1 MELVSIGKFA
11 KMVGVTTTTLR
22 RMHQSGDFIPYHI
35 TKGGTRYYSMEQLK
49 EFSNA
54 PETEKLVVG
63 YCRVSTPAQ
72 KNDLQMQVENVK
84 SYMYAKG
91 YKFEII
97 TDVGSGINYKKKGL
111 RQLVNKINNH
121 EVSQNRVIQFLH
133 KKLTNIRNNYLH
145 QTTAEIVKTK
155 PSRIVM
161 EDLNV
166 KGIMKNKHL
175 SKAIA
180 QQKIYEFKRQIKY
193 KAEMYGIEVVEADR
207 YYASSKTCSYCGHIK
222 KDLKLSDR
230 IYICPNCGA
239 KLNRDLNAAINLANY
254 KTA

>member
-22 RMHQSGDFIPYHI
+22 RMHQSGDFIPHHV

-54 PETEKLVVG
+54 PETERLVVG

-72 KNDLQMQVENVK
+72 KVDLQRQVENVK

-97 TDVGSGINYKKKGL
+97 TDVGSGIDYKKKGL

-121 EVSQNRVIQFLH
+121 EVSTVVILYKDRLIRFGYEILEYLCEINGVNIEIIDNTEQSKEQELTDDLIQIITVFANRLYGQRS
-133 KKLTNIRNNYLH
+133 K
-145 QTTAEIVKTK
+145 KTK
-155 PSRIVM
+155 RLID
-161 EDLNV
+161 EV
-166 KGIMKNKHL
+166 KKNAESGKD
-175 SKAIA
+175 KAS
-180 QQKIYEFKRQIKY
+180 
-193 KAEMYGIEVVEADR
+193 AD
-207 YYASSKTCSYCGHIK
+207 
-222 KDLKLSDR
+222 
-230 IYICPNCGA
+230 
-239 KLNRDLNAAINLANY
+239 
-254 KTA
+254 